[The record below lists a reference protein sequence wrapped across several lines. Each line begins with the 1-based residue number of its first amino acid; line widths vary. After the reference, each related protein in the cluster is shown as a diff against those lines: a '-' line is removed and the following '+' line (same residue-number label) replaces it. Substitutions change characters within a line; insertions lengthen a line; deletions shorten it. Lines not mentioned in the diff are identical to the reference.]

1 MIRKIVHIDKYW
13 KVIVYYD
20 IDYNFFNIIE
30 DDLVA
35 IGSPVEEICDIATTI
50 KKDGLAFTVTNFN
63 KHISITGFIKD
74 DDIYNYLNSIVHEA
88 EHIKQAILQEYDIED
103 KGEYSAYLVGYIFMK
118 MIL

>member
-50 KKDGLAFTVTNFN
+50 KKMD
-63 KHISITGFIKD
+63 
-74 DDIYNYLNSIVHEA
+74 
-88 EHIKQAILQEYDIED
+88 
-103 KGEYSAYLVGYIFMK
+103 
-118 MIL
+118 